1 MEGTRHAQRQDRP
14 SRRADSLVGQCQD
27 GQWDSGN
34 ERAQLGAARK
44 PWRPVAGSV
53 QGSEGKGG
61 GKGVGAQ
68 VSTDTCGQVEEGG
81 GGGGP
86 GKRPLP
92 SEWQVCHSVPR

>member
-1 MEGTRHAQRQDRP
+1 M
-14 SRRADSLVGQCQD
+14 
-27 GQWDSGN
+27 
-34 ERAQLGAARK
+34 
-44 PWRPVAGSV
+44 AGSV